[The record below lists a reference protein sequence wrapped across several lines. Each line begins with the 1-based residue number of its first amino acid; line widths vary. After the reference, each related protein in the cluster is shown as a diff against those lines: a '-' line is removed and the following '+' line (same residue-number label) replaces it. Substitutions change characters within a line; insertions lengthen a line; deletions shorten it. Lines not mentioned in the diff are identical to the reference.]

1 MCLPVRVRSDSKLH
15 IALSIFRYL
24 SPFWKTWHSSG
35 NSSEDAAVA
44 AASQALSAT
53 SSRSTTNRRNPGSS
67 SQITRLGGRE
77 INGKVVRTMGSQK
90 SRKISSK
97 VRLGQFGSSN
107 HFVTSLKVQTDS
119 KVLTPK
125 HCVHPAGNSM
135 VNSISGSTPSPLFST
150 DPRCAS
156 AG

>member
-1 MCLPVRVRSDSKLH
+1 MLHVVISDDCCNFFMCLPVRVRSDSE
-15 IALSIFRYL
+15 LSIFRYL

-77 INGKVVRTMGSQK
+77 INGKVVRTLGSQK

-97 VRLGQFGSSN
+97 VRLGQFGLIKSFCNISETSN
-107 HFVTSLKVQTDS
+107 RLQSTV
-119 KVLTPK
+119 
-125 HCVHPAGNSM
+125 
-135 VNSISGSTPSPLFST
+135 SILRVIPW
-150 DPRCAS
+150 
-156 AG
+156 